1 MQLVAVGSY
10 GDVVL
15 WNDSNDREE
24 RALWLPAFL
33 AAAGVVV
40 RDVASEGN
48 FDLLGGAMA
57 VELAAG
63 EVGVALLD
71 TVVDGGVDGR
81 HYEH

>member
-1 MQLVAVGSY
+1 M
-10 GDVVL
+10 
-15 WNDSNDREE
+15 
-24 RALWLPAFL
+24 
-33 AAAGVVV
+33 VV